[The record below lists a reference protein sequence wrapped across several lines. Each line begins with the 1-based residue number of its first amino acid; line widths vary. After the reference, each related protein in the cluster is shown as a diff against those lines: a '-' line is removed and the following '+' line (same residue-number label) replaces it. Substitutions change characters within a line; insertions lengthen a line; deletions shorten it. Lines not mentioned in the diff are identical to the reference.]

1 MSLLRDTIGFA
12 AIALLGVIGLIM
24 FFSPRTLTKADKKDD
39 PEALKQVKNGG
50 IIFMAAAAGAA
61 LHALKYTL
69 T

>member
-39 PEALKQVKNGG
+39 PDALKQVKNGG
-50 IIFMAAAAGAA
+50 IIFMEAAAGVA